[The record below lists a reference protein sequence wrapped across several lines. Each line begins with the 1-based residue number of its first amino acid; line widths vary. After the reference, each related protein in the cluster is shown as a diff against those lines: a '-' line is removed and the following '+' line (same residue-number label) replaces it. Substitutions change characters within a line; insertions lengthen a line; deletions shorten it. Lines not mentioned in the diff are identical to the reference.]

1 MNQFLDKWA
10 EAAYT
15 STGFFWMALWAFI
28 LGYGVSS
35 LIQVFVSE
43 DRMKNLMGDNSAK
56 SISMASFFGFIS
68 SSCSFSAL
76 ATTKTLFQKG
86 ASFIASVAFLLAS
99 TNLVIELGFVI
110 SISLGWQ
117 FIIGE
122 YVGGLLLILLSWLLI
137 ALIRPNGLIEKA
149 RNNLKKLTND
159 SNSHTHQ
166 HHDHETNEHQEHDHG
181 SQHQKGS
188 KWHMVGQKYLMEWNM
203 VWKDVTI
210 GFTIAG
216 LIAAFVPQAFFETLF
231 INTGGDGDYSFF
243 TLLEHVIIGP
253 VVAFITFIGSMGNIP
268 LAALLYDNGVSF
280 AGVMAFIFSDL
291 VVFPVLRINAKY
303 YGWKMSL
310 FLLFLLFTA
319 LIITSLTLHYGLN
332 FVDLLPHGAE
342 NSITKQ
348 EHFQWNYTTF
358 MNFGFLIISGIL
370 IYLAKTGKHQGHHHE
385 MAPKSPVLEKVLKV
399 LALISYVWLACGLV
413 LKFLVL

>member
-1 MNQFLDKWA
+1 MTFYEKWA

-28 LGYGVSS
+28 LGYAVSS

-43 DRMKNLMGDNSAK
+43 DKMKNLMGDGSLK

-86 ASFIASVAFLLAS
+86 ASFIASIGFLLAS
-99 TNLVIELGFVI
+99 TNLVIELGIVI
-110 SISLGWQ
+110 SIFLGWQ
-117 FIIGE
+117 FIVGE
-122 YVGGLLLILLSWLLI
+122 YAGGVLLILISWLMVFLI
-137 ALIRPNGLIEKA
+137 KPNGLIQKA
-149 RNNLKKLTND
+149 KDNLNQLTG
-159 SNSHTHQ
+159 NSEHDE
-166 HHDHETNEHQEHDHG
+166 HHNHQEHDHHELNH
-181 SQHQKGS
+181 SHHEHQGS
-188 KWHMVGQKYLMEWNM
+188 KWDMVGHKYIMEWDM

-216 LIAAFVPQAFFETLF
+216 LIAAFVPQSFFQTLF
-231 INTGGDGDYSFF
+231 INTGGNGDYSFF
-243 TLLEHVIIGP
+243 TLLEHVVVGP
-253 VVAFITFIGSMGNIP
+253 LVAFITFIGSMGNIP

-310 FLLFLLFTA
+310 FILFLLFSA
-319 LIITSLTLHYGLN
+319 LVGTSLILHYGL
-332 FVDLLPHGAE
+332 DLFSALPQGAE
-342 NSITKQ
+342 NSITEQ

-358 MNFGFLIISGIL
+358 MNFGFLILSGFL
-370 IYLAKTGKHQGHHHE
+370 FYKAKTSKHAGHHHE
-385 MAPKSPVLEKVLKV
+385 MAPKSPIMEKVLKV
-399 LALISYVWLACGLV
+399 LAFASYAWLAGGLM